1 MKVKGALARLGF
13 YTAVAILV
21 AAVLYG
27 TPRLPDKRPAED
39 LLGGPQRQRS
49 AATPVTMLRERIDTL
64 ASGESLRSVF
74 ARAGVSDML
83 ANQAVKAL
91 TLIDPSRVRAGM
103 PITFR
108 SESDSAPSEIVMQ
121 LAIDRLLHLRRDG
134 ASWTESEERLPW
146 TTDTVVVSGSISSTL
161 YEAMD
166 SSAKATL
173 PANARQ
179 QLTWSLAD
187 AFEYK
192 IDMSRDLQP
201 GDAFRVMAERSSSS
215 GGAVRI
221 GKILA
226 ATFTLSGTELQAI
239 RYASHSVGGD
249 FFDANG
255 KSLRAAFLRAPLEF
269 RRISSTF
276 GGRFHPILG
285 VWKQHKGTDYAAS
298 LGTPVRAIG
307 DGVVVRAG
315 WGNGYGNVL
324 EIRHRNGF
332 VTRYGH
338 LRGFASGVRTGS
350 RVTIGQTVAY
360 VGATGLATGP
370 HLHFEV
376 LVGGVQRDPR
386 TAFRDRGGDPVPAT
400 ERPDFERVRSQMMAV
415 LDAKAASTVGGLAS
429 R

>member
-1 MKVKGALARLGF
+1 LKAVITRAATYVVAAIIVAGALYA
-13 YTAVAILV
+13 
-21 AAVLYG
+21 
-27 TPRLPDKRPAED
+27 TPRLPDRRPAEEI
-39 LLGGPQRQRS
+39 LGPQQQS
-49 AATPVTMLRERIDTL
+49 IAALPVAMLRERVDTL

-74 ARAGVSDML
+74 ARGGVSEVL
-83 ANQAVKAL
+83 ANEAVKAL
-91 TLIDPSRVRAGM
+91 TLIDPGRVRAGM
-103 PITFR
+103 PVVFR
-108 SESDSAPSEIVMQ
+108 SAPDSAPNEIVLQ
-121 LAIDRLLHLRRDG
+121 LGIDRLLHLRRDG
-134 ASWTESEERLPW
+134 SEWTESEERLPW
-146 TTDTVVVSGSISSTL
+146 KTDTIVVSGTIASTL

-166 SSAKATL
+166 SSAKAIL
-173 PANARQ
+173 PASARQ

-187 AFEYK
+187 VFDYK

-201 GDAFRVMAERSSSS
+201 GDAFRVMAERSSSTS
-215 GGAVRI
+215 GAVRM

-239 RYASHSVGGD
+239 RYASNTVRGD

-269 RRISSTF
+269 RRISSSF
-276 GGRFHPILG
+276 GGRYHPILG

-298 LGTPVRAIG
+298 AGTPVRAIG

-315 WGNGYGNVL
+315 WGSGYGNVL

-338 LRGFASGVRTGS
+338 LHGFASGIHVGT

-360 VGATGLATGP
+360 VGSTGLATGP

-376 LVGGVQRDPR
+376 LVDGVQRDPR
-386 TAFRDRGGDPVPAT
+386 TAFRDRSGDPVPAGD
-400 ERPDFERVRSQMMAV
+400 RPDFERLRAQMMAA
-415 LDAKAASTVGGLAS
+415 LQTEASPSPAGLAS

>member
-1 MKVKGALARLGF
+1 LKAAIVRLAT
-13 YTAVAILV
+13 YAVVAILV
-21 AAVLYG
+21 AAALYA
-27 TPRLPDKRPAED
+27 TPPLPQRRPAEE
-39 LLGGPQRQRS
+39 LLS
-49 AATPVTMLRERIDTL
+49 AQQQGIVSASVTMLRERIDTL
-64 ASGESLRSVF
+64 ASGESLGGIF
-74 ARAGVSDML
+74 ARGGVSEML
-83 ANQAVKAL
+83 AKEALKAL
-91 TLIDPSRVRAGM
+91 TLVDPRRVRAGM

-108 SESDSAPSEIVMQ
+108 SAPDSAPSEIVMQ

-134 ASWTESEERLPW
+134 TSWTESEERLPW
-146 TTDTVVVSGSISSTL
+146 TTDTVVVSGTISSTL

-166 SSAKATL
+166 SSAKSLL
-173 PANARQ
+173 PAGARQ

-187 AFEYK
+187 VFDYK

-201 GDAFRVMAERSSSS
+201 GDSFRVMAERNSSS

-226 ATFTLSGTELQAI
+226 ATFTLSGSELQAI
-239 RYASHSVGGD
+239 RYASHTVSGD
-249 FFDANG
+249 YFDASG

-285 VWKQHKGTDYAAS
+285 IWKQHKGTDYAAAP
-298 LGTPVRAIG
+298 GTPVRAIG
-307 DGVVVRAG
+307 DGVVLRAG
-315 WGNGYGNVL
+315 WGNGYGNLL

-338 LRGFASGVRTGS
+338 LRGFAAGIHAGS
-350 RVTIGQTVAY
+350 RVGIGQTVAY
-360 VGATGLATGP
+360 VGSTGLATGP

-376 LVGGVQRDPR
+376 LVGGVQHDPR
-386 TAFRDRGGDPVPAT
+386 TALRDRGGDPIPGR
-400 ERPDFERVRSQMMAV
+400 ERAEFERTRSEAIA
-415 LDAKAASTVGGLAS
+415 LLESRAPASATGLAS

>member
-1 MKVKGALARLGF
+1 MKAVLVRLGF
-13 YTAVAILV
+13 YAAVAILV
-21 AAVLYG
+21 ATALYA
-27 TPRLPDKRPAED
+27 TPQLPQKRPAEE
-39 LLGGPQRQRS
+39 LLGITRESVARLPL
-49 AATPVTMLRERIDTL
+49 TMLRERVDTL

-74 ARAGVSDML
+74 ARGGVSEVL

-91 TLIDPSRVRAGM
+91 TIINPGRVRAGM
-103 PITFR
+103 PIVFR
-108 SESDSAPSEIVMQ
+108 SAHPDSAPTEIVLQ
-121 LAIDRLLHLRRDG
+121 LAIDRLLHLKRDG
-134 ASWTESEERLPW
+134 TAWSESEEQLPW
-146 TTDTVVVSGSISSTL
+146 KTDTIAVSGSISSTL

-166 SSAKATL
+166 SSAKALL
-173 PANARQ
+173 PAAARQ

-187 AFEYK
+187 VFEYK

-201 GDAFRVMAERSSSS
+201 GDSFRVLAERSTSST
-215 GGAVRI
+215 GAVRM

-226 ATFTLSGTELQAI
+226 ATFTLSGSELQAI
-239 RYASHSVGGD
+239 RYASQSVSGD
-249 FFDANG
+249 YFDAAG

-298 LGTPVRAIG
+298 AGTPVRAIG

-324 EIRHRNGF
+324 EIRHRNGY

-338 LRGFASGVRTGS
+338 LRGFASGIHAGS
-350 RVTIGQTVAY
+350 RVAIGQTVAY
-360 VGATGLATGP
+360 VGMTGLATGP

-376 LVGGVQRDPR
+376 LVDGAQRDPR
-386 TAFRDRGGDPVPAT
+386 TALRDKGGDPVPAR
-400 ERPDFERVRSQMMAV
+400 ERQEFEAQRAAVLAV
-415 LDAKAASTVGGLAS
+415 LDSKAPSSLTGLAS

>member
-1 MKVKGALARLGF
+1 MIARATTYGV
-13 YTAVAILV
+13 AAILV
-21 AAVLYG
+21 AAALYA
-27 TPRLPDKRPAED
+27 TPRLPDKRPAEE
-39 LLGGPQRQRS
+39 LLGARQQGI
-49 AATPVTMLRERIDTL
+49 ATTAVSMLRERLDTL

-74 ARAGVSDML
+74 ARGGVSEAL

-91 TLIDPSRVRAGM
+91 TLIDPGRVRAGM
-103 PITFR
+103 PVVFR
-108 SESDSAPSEIVMQ
+108 SAPDSAPSEIVLQ
-121 LAIDRLLHLRRDG
+121 LGIDRLLHLHREG
-134 ASWTESEERLPW
+134 NAWTESEERLPW
-146 TTDTVVVSGSISSTL
+146 TTDTIVVSGTIASTL

-166 SSAKATL
+166 SSAKTML
-173 PANARQ
+173 PGPARQ

-187 AFEYK
+187 VFEYK

-201 GDAFRVMAERSSSS
+201 GDVFRVMAERSSSS
-215 GGAVRI
+215 GGAVRM
-221 GKILA
+221 GRILA

-239 RYASHSVGGD
+239 RYASRSVRGD

-285 VWKQHKGTDYAAS
+285 IWKQHKGTDYAAS
-298 LGTPVRAIG
+298 YGTPVRAIG
-307 DGVVVRAG
+307 DGVVLRAT
-315 WGNGYGNVL
+315 WSNGYGNLL
-324 EIRHRNGF
+324 EIRHHNGF

-338 LRGFASGVRTGS
+338 LRGFASGVHSGS

-376 LVGGVQRDPR
+376 LVDGVQRDSR
-386 TAFRDRGGDPVPAT
+386 TAFRDRSGDPVPRSERT
-400 ERPDFERVRSQMMAV
+400 EFERVRAQILAQLES
-415 LDAKAASTVGGLAS
+415 KAPSPANGLAS